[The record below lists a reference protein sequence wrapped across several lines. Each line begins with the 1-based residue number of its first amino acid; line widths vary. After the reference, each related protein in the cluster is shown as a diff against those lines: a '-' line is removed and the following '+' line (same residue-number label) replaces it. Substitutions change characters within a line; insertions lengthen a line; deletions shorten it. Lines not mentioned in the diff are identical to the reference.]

1 MAIKYFDCKGYG
13 QLEPSQ
19 VWFTRAGMSES
30 QCELDP
36 GLFASSFPITP
47 AEAAEGKIVAEVGQ
61 FLMIDKERKIATIP
75 SKFLGER
82 GFKMGINYSTEK
94 IYNQFTPGRRN
105 FCMVAGEYNPRIGFI
120 EPGMRICTNTVA
132 WDEDN
137 FKIATADK
145 GREAAKAP
153 TTSKELYNMVKEALA
168 TMRSDK
174 AGRRAQWKTD
184 GGALGTGEITYE
196 NHDQAIVQPIYCGV
210 TDKSMGK
217 LVIGIDPKTAIGG
230 VLGIVTEAYYNA
242 DNTDSFKIMFIDPT
256 QATETGVKPE
266 TGE

>member
-36 GLFASSFPITP
+36 DLFASSFPVLP

-75 SKFLGER
+75 SKFLDEH

-105 FCMVAGEYNPRIGFI
+105 FCMIAGEYNPRIGFI

-132 WDEDN
+132 WATTDDTE
-137 FKIATADK
+137 IADTNMS
-145 GREAAKAP
+145 ETIQKA
-153 TTSKELYNMVKEALA
+153 TTSKQLYEAVKKQLA
-168 TMRSDK
+168 TATSAD
-174 AGRRAQWKTD
+174 GRKNTWKNPVSNP
-184 GGALGTGEITYE
+184 GEIEYSRNTDK
-196 NHDQAIVQPIYCGV
+196 NVMPIYCGV

-217 LVIGIDPKTAIGG
+217 LVIGIKPEAAIGG

-242 DNTDSFKIMFIDPT
+242 DGTDSFKIMFVDP
-256 QATETGVKPE
+256 QYATKTAVG
-266 TGE
+266 G